1 MKTLSLFVLL
11 GIGLL
16 SHIPA
21 HAVSFEETLAEIAAL
36 SDDLT
41 KKATLAISPGT
52 DFDIDGQRVQVFG
65 NEPCPNPNKVVVYYI
80 GKPAS
85 GMGCA
90 VITPKTNSI
99 IVQRK
104 TDTGLKPEVWRVE
117 HKEDAIALWT
127 KDGKSVL
134 P

>member
-1 MKTLSLFVLL
+1 MKPLSLFVLL
-11 GIGLL
+11 SIGLL
-16 SHIPA
+16 GNIPA
-21 HAVSFEETLAEIAAL
+21 HAVSFEETLAESATL
-36 SDDLT
+36 SGDLT

-90 VITPKTNSI
+90 IITPNTNSI

-104 TDTGLKPEVWRVE
+104 TDNGLKSEVWRVE
-117 HKEDAIALWT
+117 HKENAIALWT
-127 KDGKSVL
+127 KDGKAVR